1 MKLSL
6 LLAPVAVL
14 LALAS
19 APVLAQDPAWQNSY
33 QLAAAGKYYEA
44 IAALDRVP
52 ANGPDAE
59 LKTLRRGWLY
69 YLSGSYNESV
79 REYRLAIE
87 RNSRSVDA
95 RIGVTLPLLALK
107 RWREAALNAG
117 IALELAPNNYTALL
131 RLTLAQEG
139 QQEWNDMAKTA
150 AIMVA
155 GYPSEA
161 IPYVYLARAN
171 VALNQR
177 SDAIA
182 AYTAVLVRN
191 PDNAEAKAYLE
202 KK

>member
-1 MKLSL
+1 MKFPL
-6 LLAPVAVL
+6 LLAPLAVL

-19 APVLAQDPAWQNSY
+19 APAQAQDSAWQNSY
-33 QLAAAGKYYEA
+33 QLAADGKYYEA
-44 IAALDRVP
+44 IIALDRVP

-69 YLSGSYNESV
+69 YLSGSYNESI

-107 RWREAALNAG
+107 RWREAALNARS
-117 IALELAPNNYTALL
+117 ALDLAPNNYTALL

-139 QQEWNDMAKTA
+139 LQQWNDMARTT
-150 AIMVA
+150 AIMIA
-155 GYPSEA
+155 SYPSEA
-161 IPYVYLARAN
+161 IPYAYLARAK
-171 VALNQR
+171 VALGQR

-191 PDNAEAKAYLE
+191 PDNPEAKAYLE
-202 KK
+202 KR